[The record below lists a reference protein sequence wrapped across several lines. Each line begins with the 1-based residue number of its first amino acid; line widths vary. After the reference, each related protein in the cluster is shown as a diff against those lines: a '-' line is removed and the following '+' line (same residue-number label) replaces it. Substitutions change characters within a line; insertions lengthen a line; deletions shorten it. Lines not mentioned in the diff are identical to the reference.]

1 MLHHGTI
8 SASWKLFGATLL
20 IVIGTVAVVVS
31 LSVPT
36 TICTTT
42 TADSEVVE
50 RSCSTNER
58 LSTVLRAALGVG
70 IVAAAAGIGGVWRTS
85 GDAGLLGRIVSGGVL
100 LALGLLVAYVFGG
113 WFWNLVTAESAGGS
127 PLGLGLLLLV
137 AVVGVGVA
145 ALGGRTL
152 VRSEGSG

>member
-1 MLHHGTI
+1 M
-8 SASWKLFGATLL
+8 SASWKLFGATLV

-70 IVAAAAGIGGVWRTS
+70 IVAAAAGIGGCGARLEMRDCSGVSSRAAYCWRSACSSPTS
-85 GDAGLLGRIVSGGVL
+85 SAAGSGTSSPPIPPGE
-100 LALGLLVAYVFGG
+100 G
-113 WFWNLVTAESAGGS
+113 

-152 VRSEGSG
+152 VRSGGSG